1 MYFRRWF
8 WRNVSQH
15 ITDRRLQIEE
25 WLEFR
30 NYSCLFEPLPLQY
43 PIPTHDLALEEV
55 VEENH
60 VGQPGRRGERD
71 MKKEAL
77 PPGGAC
83 ELDSQVSRHTSDG
96 RWIREV
102 TDAREKRQLP

>member
-30 NYSCLFEPLPLQY
+30 NYSCLFEALPLQY
-43 PIPTHDLALEEV
+43 PIPTHDLALE
-55 VEENH
+55 
-60 VGQPGRRGERD
+60 
-71 MKKEAL
+71 
-77 PPGGAC
+77 
-83 ELDSQVSRHTSDG
+83 G
-96 RWIREV
+96 RWS
-102 TDAREKRQLP
+102 KRTMWDNWDGEGKET